1 MSSQLHKISEC
12 EVCGNQHLA
21 SVLNLGSHPMCDD
34 LVPIGDS
41 RVCKEYPIE
50 IMFCEKC
57 LTAHQHY
64 QVPKQELFPS
74 SYHYRSRFT
83 KDVLDG
89 MNRLVQSCEYK
100 FGSLHGKKVLDVGC
114 NDGSLLD
121 FFKQKNASTL
131 GIEPTDA
138 YLDAKNKGHLAFN
151 QFISP
156 EVANQIINAY
166 GKVDFITFT
175 NVFAHIESLNEV
187 LASLKILSSPDTV
200 IIIEN
205 HYLGS
210 ILDGCQFDTF
220 YHEHPRTYSYTS
232 FTFIAKLLG
241 MDLLDVEFPARYGG
255 NIRVFLGNKQVNVKS
270 STNLTELSNR
280 EKKII
285 YKFKSLNEKI
295 EAWKSEKKNILTQKV
310 EKYGALKAK
319 AFPGRAAI
327 LIKLLD
333 LDESFI
339 SNVYEKPGS
348 LKIGYYVPG
357 TRIPICSDDDFLRLK
372 DKPSVLLNLAWH
384 ISDEIQSYMEKVGYT
399 GQVIDIF
406 EKS

>member
-280 EKKII
+280 EKKL
-285 YKFKSLNEKI
+285 FTN
-295 EAWKSEKKNILTQKV
+295 
-310 EKYGALKAK
+310 
-319 AFPGRAAI
+319 
-327 LIKLLD
+327 
-333 LDESFI
+333 
-339 SNVYEKPGS
+339 
-348 LKIGYYVPG
+348 
-357 TRIPICSDDDFLRLK
+357 
-372 DKPSVLLNLAWH
+372 LNL
-384 ISDEIQSYMEKVGYT
+384 
-399 GQVIDIF
+399 
-406 EKS
+406 